1 MSNADMKTIE
11 AFRQGFAYR
20 MSLLM
25 RVQHFLF
32 ALCLTVLALTGLA
45 LMFYDTAFGR
55 FLMWL
60 EGGFQ
65 ARGLIHRIAAVV
77 LSVLSVFH
85 VGYLFF
91 TRSGRSEFRDRTLAI
106 RDLKNL
112 AALSRYQFGR
122 SKQRPLIGKFGPG
135 QKLHFWLAGIVVLS
149 MMITGFILWFPTTAM
164 TVLPQWIMRIVL
176 IAHGYEGLI
185 AFVILVLWH
194 LYDIHLS
201 PRHFPMS
208 MVWLT
213 GLMSLDETKEYHP
226 LEYERIEKLVR
237 DHEN

>member
-1 MSNADMKTIE
+1 
-11 AFRQGFAYR
+11 
-20 MSLLM
+20 
-25 RVQHFLF
+25 
-32 ALCLTVLALTGLA
+32 
-45 LMFYDTAFGR
+45 
-55 FLMWL
+55 MWL

-65 ARGLIHRIAAVV
+65 ARGLIHRTAAVV
-77 LSVLSVFH
+77 LSVLAAFH
-85 VGYLFF
+85 VGYLFL
-91 TRSGRSEFRDRTLAI
+91 TRNGRREFGDRTFGI
-106 RDLKNL
+106 KDMRNVT
-112 AALSRYQFGR
+112 ALSRYKFG
-122 SKQRPLIGKFGPG
+122 SAKERPRIGKFGPG
-135 QKLHFWLAGIVVLS
+135 QKLHFWIAGIVVLS
-149 MMITGFILWFPTTAM
+149 MMITGYILWFPTSAM
-164 TVLPQWIMRIVL
+164 TVLPQWVMRIVL